1 MARIQIRRDTSA
13 NWTCAN
19 PVLFEGELAYE
30 TDTKILKIGDG
41 ASQYNNVST
50 LSTPDLIDLTSI
62 SVCTNLPY
70 AGGSLEYCNTTGEFF
85 FEPADLSNTISL
97 TDISVCT
104 NLPNAGGSLE
114 YCNTTGEFFFEPAD
128 LSSVITQLD
137 NLSDVDACTNFP
149 TCTQGLVLTSDG
161 DGSYSFQCITNTFSY
176 NYTSNQ
182 YIGNGTCTDY
192 TIECNH
198 TVNDLLVILDGNI
211 LPPVDYCIINN
222 NTLRFVIAPLN
233 LQSIDI
239 RYLPV

>member
-41 ASQYNNVST
+41 VSQYNNVST
-50 LSTPDLIDLTSI
+50 LSTPDLIDLTS
-62 SVCTNLPY
+62 
-70 AGGSLEYCNTTGEFF
+70 
-85 FEPADLSNTISL
+85 
-97 TDISVCT
+97 ISVCT

>member
-1 MARIQIRRDTSA
+1 MARIQIRRDTSH

-41 ASQYNNVST
+41 SSQYNNVSI

-62 SVCTNLPY
+62 SVCTNLP
-70 AGGSLEYCNTTGEFF
+70 
-85 FEPADLSNTISL
+85 
-97 TDISVCT
+97 
-104 NLPNAGGSLE
+104 NAGGSLD

-128 LSSVITQLD
+128 LSSVVTQLD
-137 NLSDVDACTNFP
+137 NLSDVDSCTNSP

-161 DGSYSFQCITNTFSY
+161 DGSYSFQCISNTFSY

-198 TVNDLLVILDGNI
+198 TEDDLLVILDGNI
-211 LPPVDYCIINN
+211 LPPADYCIVNN
-222 NTLRFVIAPLN
+222 NTLRFVVAPLN

>member
-41 ASQYNNVST
+41 ASQYNNVTT
-50 LSTPDLIDLTSI
+50 LSTPDLIDLTS
-62 SVCTNLPY
+62 
-70 AGGSLEYCNTTGEFF
+70 
-85 FEPADLSNTISL
+85 
-97 TDISVCT
+97 ISVCT

>member
-50 LSTPDLIDLTSI
+50 LSTPDLIDLTS
-62 SVCTNLPY
+62 
-70 AGGSLEYCNTTGEFF
+70 
-85 FEPADLSNTISL
+85 
-97 TDISVCT
+97 ISVCT